1 MIIIKSQGEH
11 VWISVRNVAKDF
23 DVPIGAVV
31 KSVDGLGMLLNDDE
45 GQVFSAN
52 SSFRN

>member
-1 MIIIKSQGEH
+1 MW
-11 VWISVRNVAKDF
+11 VSVRNVAKDF

-31 KSVDGLGMLLNDDE
+31 KSVDGLGMLLKDDE

-52 SSFRN
+52 SCVRSLGRRLSG